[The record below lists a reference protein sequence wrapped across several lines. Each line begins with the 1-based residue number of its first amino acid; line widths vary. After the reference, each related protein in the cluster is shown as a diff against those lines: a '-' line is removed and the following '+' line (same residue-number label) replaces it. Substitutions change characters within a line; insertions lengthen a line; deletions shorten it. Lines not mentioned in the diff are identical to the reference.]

1 VLAPPPLKFNVRIK
15 ANAINSYLM
24 GWYGQHIKIAVK
36 APAID
41 GKANKAL
48 IALLAK
54 FFSVR
59 QLKVIILRGESSRI
73 KQVSIQGSA
82 FSLEDV
88 IKLKMSS

>member
-1 VLAPPPLKFNVRIK
+1 
-15 ANAINSYLM
+15 M

-48 IALLAK
+48 ITLLAK
-54 FFSVR
+54 WFSVR
-59 QLKVIILRGESSRI
+59 QSKVIILRGESSRI

-82 FSLEDV
+82 FSLEEV